1 MDTWTRVVGVI
12 LVIYAAISIYRGR
25 ITISDSNDRTTNWI
39 TRAEKPFQFWLIM
52 VVILALAAV
61 LGFNIFNF

>member
-1 MDTWTRVVGVI
+1 MFTWPRIVALI
-12 LVIYAAISIYRGR
+12 LVLYAGISIYRGR
-25 ITISDSNDRTTNWI
+25 ITISDDNDRTTNWI

-52 VVILALAAV
+52 VVLLALAAV